1 MKKTVKGNSKSK
13 CIFLLAN
20 LLVTLCVYG
29 PNIPSGSFTYAP
41 KVPDE
46 IKLKFGTKDIKWNE

>member
-29 PNIPSGSFTYAP
+29 PNIPLGSFTYAP

-46 IKLKFGTKDIKWNE
+46 IKLKFGTKDIK